1 MNQSTIQSFN
11 KPKIHVDKFHPIEK
25 EGCFVSLYLGLSHLR
40 AHIYEFQCHRPQ
52 TLRLPKVPRC
62 EYGRL
67 KNLILISVLFEAIFS
82 SGICED
88 CEHWGGIF
96 ICKSKE
102 IEASPYG
109 AEVRQKWI
117 SSVSVHWIQQI
128 NSPSCSVSFCL
139 KVCWPFRFAIVD
151 VDDDYVTY
159 DYYDEDEWW
168 CAMTTSMGS
177 NVDHVWTLFCA
188 PLNRRSQC
196 TWMINTSRDSIYL
209 TISPYFSISR
219 KQT

>member
-1 MNQSTIQSFN
+1 MFCQLILRPLPPPSPYLWI
-11 KPKIHVDKFHPIEK
+11 P
-25 EGCFVSLYLGLSHLR
+25 VS
-40 AHIYEFQCHRPQ
+40 PTP

-117 SSVSVHWIQQI
+117 SSVSVHWIQRI

-188 PLNRRSQC
+188 PLNRLTQC
-196 TWMINTSRDSIYL
+196 TWMINTSRDSRYIWQFL
-209 TISPYFSISR
+209 RISSCEENKHSHC
-219 KQT
+219 Q

>member
-1 MNQSTIQSFN
+1 MFCQLILRPLPPPSPYLWI
-11 KPKIHVDKFHPIEK
+11 P
-25 EGCFVSLYLGLSHLR
+25 VS
-40 AHIYEFQCHRPQ
+40 PTP

-139 KVCWPFRFAIVD
+139 KTCWPLL
-151 VDDDYVTY
+151 
-159 DYYDEDEWW
+159 
-168 CAMTTSMGS
+168 MLM
-177 NVDHVWTLFCA
+177 
-188 PLNRRSQC
+188 
-196 TWMINTSRDSIYL
+196 MIMLL
-209 TISPYFSISR
+209 TIIMMRTSDGVLWRLQWVPM
-219 KQT
+219 